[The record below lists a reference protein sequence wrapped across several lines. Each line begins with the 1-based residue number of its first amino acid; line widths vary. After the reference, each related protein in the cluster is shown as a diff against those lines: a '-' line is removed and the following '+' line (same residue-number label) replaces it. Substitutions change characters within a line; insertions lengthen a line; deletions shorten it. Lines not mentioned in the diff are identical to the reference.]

1 MFYFSDSNE
10 AQDISANFGYHYAEG
25 YFLEDLIQEN
35 LDLKQACN
43 ADENN
48 SAGWQNC
55 KMAFDSLQ
63 IISKPVFLDLQ
74 IKNNLEEKNASTAEI
89 AINNIYPKII
99 EFLPAGKTNTNEIYF
114 KIQSEN
120 FDVDIPSIK
129 VIVNDTIEGKDWQ
142 AFCQT
147 GETPHVVSCDFNSE
161 LVKDGENFVYVESHD
176 VQGNGSYASAKE
188 WSFTYEK

>member
-1 MFYFSDSNE
+1 MKKIYASIAIFVLFFSSAFCEIRLEIIKPSGGTIISQDAKNEFIEFKYSYFSDSNE

-129 VIVNDTIEGKDWQ
+129 VIVNDTIE
-142 AFCQT
+142 
-147 GETPHVVSCDFNSE
+147 
-161 LVKDGENFVYVESHD
+161 
-176 VQGNGSYASAKE
+176 
-188 WSFTYEK
+188 